1 MDLKEFVRE
10 TLVQIAAGVRD
21 AQTDVRTLGGIVN
34 PATQNPSTSGN
45 SYFASVDDLHHVFLV
60 DFDVAVTVAE
70 NAGTSAQAKLNVA
83 TILSLGAGGQSS
95 NSSAATNR
103 LTFKV
108 PLALPIDEP
117 SHAKLSG
124 EIAESR
130 AKMRQALGY

>member
-45 SYFASVDDLHHVFLV
+45 SYFSSVDDLHHVFLV

-70 NAGTSAQAKLNVA
+70 NAGTSAQSKLNVA
-83 TILSLGAGGQSS
+83 TIFSLGAGGQSDTPRIS
-95 NSSAATNR
+95 
-103 LTFKV
+103 
-108 PLALPIDEP
+108 
-117 SHAKLSG
+117 
-124 EIAESR
+124 
-130 AKMRQALGY
+130 